1 MPFDGVDRPGKGSP
15 RRPAR
20 SESILLALVALL
32 AAGLLLMPVSMGGF
46 ADLVTYLKALRWR

>member
-32 AAGLLLMPVSMGGF
+32 AVGLLLMPVSMGGF
-46 ADLVTYLKALRWR
+46 ADLVTYLKAL